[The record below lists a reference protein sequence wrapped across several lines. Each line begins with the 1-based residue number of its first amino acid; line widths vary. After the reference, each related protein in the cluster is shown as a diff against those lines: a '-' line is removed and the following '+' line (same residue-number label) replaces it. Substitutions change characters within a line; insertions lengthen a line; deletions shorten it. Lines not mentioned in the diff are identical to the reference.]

1 MVDGVGEF
9 IEKQSG
15 MRGALV
21 GNEVDSDL
29 ESESSDTTLSSKEAY
44 SEPLTFNPETFLR
57 VLREECGYTGDDND
71 YQKEDGTGDDF
82 STYIQLMDNEL
93 AKQDLD
99 ENLFEKNEKVNM
111 IKHMITSI
119 EAQQGLSG
127 PASNMIGSLGLKIP
141 TSLD

>member
-44 SEPLTFNPETFLR
+44 SEPLTFNPETL
-57 VLREECGYTGDDND
+57 GYI
-71 YQKEDGTGDDF
+71 
-82 STYIQLMDNEL
+82 SLL
-93 AKQDLD
+93 A
-99 ENLFEKNEKVNM
+99 
-111 IKHMITSI
+111 IS
-119 EAQQGLSG
+119 
-127 PASNMIGSLGLKIP
+127 
-141 TSLD
+141 